1 MYIDSTG
8 ARWFKGNLHTHTAN
22 SDGRISPEDCVA
34 LFRKNGYDFLSLTDH
49 WKLSETRI
57 HENGMLLLS
66 GTEYD
71 FGRTVQE
78 GIYHIVGIGYRG
90 DPGVTRQDTPQN
102 CIDKIHAAGGL
113 ADLGDVGQRG
123 GGVRG

>member
-8 ARWFKGNLHTHTAN
+8 ARWFKGNLHTHTTN
-22 SDGRISPEDCVA
+22 SDGRISPEDCIA

-49 WKLSETRI
+49 WKISETRV
-57 HENGMLLLS
+57 HESGMLLLS

-78 GIYHIVGIGYRG
+78 GIYHIVGIG
-90 DPGVTRQDTPQN
+90 
-102 CIDKIHAAGGL
+102 
-113 ADLGDVGQRG
+113 
-123 GGVRG
+123 